1 MNQTENGERL
11 LKEALASTAEPEEHL
26 NQVII
31 DRYKERTAMKRIN
44 RKRVSIGVMAAVFTL
59 LMSVTAFAAVQFF
72 SPKQVAEHL
81 GENILAKAFES
92 GDAIEINESA
102 ASGGYYFT
110 LYGIVSGAGLKELS
124 GPEQNVYPD
133 RSYAVVSVA
142 RQDGAPMPATSD
154 PDYGK
159 ESFFIS
165 PLIKGLKPWQI
176 NIATMNGGYGEVVL
190 DGIMYRLIEC
200 DGIEM
205 FADRGVYMAISSGS
219 PFYDNQAFTYNE
231 STGEISPN
239 KDYDGAAVLFD
250 LPLDKTKADPLKGE
264 EYLRQL
270 PMEPSST
277 AEEIPVNPSGSEDRA
292 VSDANQESDMIR
304 EIEALKAKIPGGTV
318 IPESVQEVT
327 YESNGNIHYEYD
339 GWSVSISPDE
349 LFTEGQTGN
358 SDAVQFSG
366 DGTTNWALQFSRD
379 VEGVI
384 SGKVIILE

>member
-1 MNQTENGERL
+1 MKQTENGERL
-11 LKEALASTAEPEEHL
+11 LKEALASTAEPEEQL
-26 NQVII
+26 NQAII
-31 DRYKERTAMKRIN
+31 DRYKERTAMKRMN
-44 RKRVSIGVMAAVFTL
+44 RKRVSIGVMAAAFTL
-59 LMSVTAFAAVQFF
+59 LMSVTAFAAAQFF

-81 GENILAKAFES
+81 GENIVAEAFES
-92 GDAIEINESA
+92 GDAIEINKSA
-102 ASGGYYFT
+102 ASGGYHFT
-110 LYGIVSGAGLKELS
+110 LHGIVSGAGLKELS

-142 RQDGAPMPATSD
+142 RQDGAPMPAASD

-176 NIATMNGGYGEVVL
+176 NIATMNGGYAEVVL

-205 FADRGVYMAISSGS
+205 FADRGIYMAISSGS
-219 PFYDNQAFTYNE
+219 PFYNNEAFTYNE

-239 KDYDGAAVLFD
+239 KEYDGAAVLFD
-250 LPLDKTKADPLKGE
+250 LPIDKTKADPVKGE
-264 EYLRQL
+264 AYLRQL
-270 PMEPSST
+270 LTEPAAKKIPENSSYM
-277 AEEIPVNPSGSEDRA
+277 EDRA
-292 VSDANQESDMIR
+292 LSDANLEAEMLR
-304 EIEALKAKIPGGTV
+304 EMEVLKAKIPGGTV

-327 YESNGNIHYEYD
+327 HESNGNIHYEYN

-349 LFTEGQTGN
+349 LFTEGQTGD
-358 SDAVQFSG
+358 SDAVHFSG

-379 VEGVI
+379 AEGVI
-384 SGKVIILE
+384 YGKVIILE